1 MKNLIWYKIKEGT
14 QMLQFTVVFLSLFH
28 FQAIVCNYNNAAKCV
43 EAQQSY
49 YLLSNAERVFLFET
63 NVSMHA
69 IY

>member
-28 FQAIVCNYNNAAKCV
+28 AIVCNYNNAAKCV
-43 EAQQSY
+43 EAQSY